1 MYVPVLFFKIK
12 LSSYVLYGTYLTGT
26 SNTQNIYRNNVA
38 FLYYLF
44 LSYRDEWPYKI
55 VHAYEHL
62 TCVNIFC
69 VLLRQ

>member
-1 MYVPVLFFKIK
+1 MFYMVLTSQEHLIHR
-12 LSSYVLYGTYLTGT
+12 TY
-26 SNTQNIYRNNVA
+26 NNVA
-38 FLYYLF
+38 FLCYLF

>member
-1 MYVPVLFFKIK
+1 MFYMVLTSQEHLIHR
-12 LSSYVLYGTYLTGT
+12 TY
-26 SNTQNIYRNNVA
+26 NNVA

-44 LSYRDEWPYKI
+44 LSYRDKWPYKI